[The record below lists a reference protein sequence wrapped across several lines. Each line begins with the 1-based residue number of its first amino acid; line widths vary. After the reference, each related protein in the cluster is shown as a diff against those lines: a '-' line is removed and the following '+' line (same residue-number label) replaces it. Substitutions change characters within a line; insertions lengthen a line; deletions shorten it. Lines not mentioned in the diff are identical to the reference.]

1 MPNQSPTIDILP
13 SDTLSLKQV
22 LPPFLSLWNAL
33 EIPVNFKIPAQQ
45 LSEKLQSAHS
55 VDDLML
61 LCHDFNHLI
70 QGIKKH
76 TQQEKKATADLL
88 INLTEQLSEL
98 SLKASGASHAAQ
110 VSAQQRNLL
119 DQSMSAQMSDL
130 EKSSSEA
137 TTLDHLKDLINKR
150 LFNIRHEIKEH
161 LRNEAHQRLENEQQ
175 LLELTLKIKALESES
190 NELKSKLT
198 AAYTQATRDK
208 LTNLPNRLAYE
219 EALPIEIAR
228 WQRYD
233 SPLTMA
239 IWDIDYF
246 KTINDTYGHA
256 AGDKTLSVIAKLLS
270 KHCRKT
276 DFVARLGG
284 EEFVMLLSNTTAESA
299 LLFANKIRLLVEKT
313 NINTHD
319 NIFNLTISCGI
330 SEFKTGDTQI
340 TVFERADKALYESKT
355 NGRNQCSILQ

>member
-1 MPNQSPTIDILP
+1 MPNQSPAIDTLP
-13 SDTLSLKQV
+13 SHYLSLEQI
-22 LPPFLSLWNAL
+22 LPPFLSLLNAL
-33 EIPVNFKIPAQQ
+33 EIPANFKIPAQQ
-45 LSEKLQSAHS
+45 LSEKLQTARS
-55 VDDLML
+55 VSDLML

-70 QGIKKH
+70 QAVKHH
-76 TQQEKKATADLL
+76 TQQEKKETADLL

-150 LFNIRHEIKEH
+150 LFNIRYEIKEH
-161 LRNEAHQRLENEQQ
+161 LKNEAHQRLENEQQ
-175 LLELTLKIKALESES
+175 LLELMRKIKALESES
-190 NELKSKLT
+190 NELRSKLT

-208 LTNLPNRLAYE
+208 LTDLPNRLAYE
-219 EALPIEIAR
+219 ETLPIEIAR

-256 AGDKTLSVIAKLLS
+256 TGDKTLSVIAELLS

-276 DFVARLGG
+276 DFVARIGG

-299 LLFANKIRLLVEKT
+299 LLFANKIRLLIEKT
-313 NINTHD
+313 SISMNDDAFNI
-319 NIFNLTISCGI
+319 TISCGI
-330 SEFKTGDTQI
+330 SEFKKGDTQI
-340 TVFERADKALYESKT
+340 TVFDRADKALYESKT